1 MPRDRL
7 RLLYLSQTP
16 PSPPRYGGQVRMH
29 GLMTA
34 LARRHDVSVVALLD
48 PLEDPAAA
56 ERTTRAYCREVVLL
70 SNPRDGAGSRKRL
83 LQAASMVVPR
93 SYERLL
99 YTVPA
104 LQRALDEA
112 LARQVYDL
120 VSVEFPYLAH
130 YRLRTAPAGQPRPRL
145 VLDEHNVEYDLLRQV
160 AGGEIGLG
168 RRIYTALNWRKL
180 RREETE
186 AWRTFDGVTVTSPHD
201 EAIVR
206 AAVPGGRTAIIPNAV
221 DVESFRPAPGDP
233 APDGRTLLFFGAINY
248 FPNTDGILH
257 FLRDTWPLVAAR
269 HPEARVKIV
278 GHRPPP
284 SVLEYRGPRVEVTGF
299 VEDLRPHLASAAAVI
314 VPLRMGSGTRLEILE
329 AMAMSKAVVS
339 TQVGAAGLE
348 VASGRELLL
357 ADEPEAFAAAVGELL
372 DAPARAAE
380 LGRAARK
387 LVEERYSW
395 TAAALHLEAF
405 FRELLALPERG

>member
-1 MPRDRL
+1 M
-7 RLLYLSQTP
+7 
-16 PSPPRYGGQVRMH
+16 
-29 GLMTA
+29 
-34 LARRHDVSVVALLD
+34 
-48 PLEDPAAA
+48 
-56 ERTTRAYCREVVLL
+56 VLL

-314 VPLRMGSGTRLEILE
+314 VPLRMGSGTRLRDPRGHGDEQGRR
-329 AMAMSKAVVS
+329 VD
-339 TQVGAAGLE
+339 AGRRGGTGGRFGEGTPAGRRAGGLRGGGGR
-348 VASGRELLL
+348 VAGRSGPGRRTGPGR
-357 ADEPEAFAAAVGELL
+357 PEAGGGAVLVDG
-372 DAPARAAE
+372 
-380 LGRAARK
+380 GRP
-387 LVEERYSW
+387 SPGG
-395 TAAALHLEAF
+395 F
-405 FRELLALPERG
+405 LP